1 MAKGNLV
8 NWVLGARNWRLGNKE
23 WGMELGDWGM
33 ETGASGLFQP
43 ARLLPYDYIPPGT
56 GLFDVTFQ
64 LET

>member
-8 NWVLGARNWRLGNKE
+8 NWVLGARDWRLGA
-23 WGMELGDWGM
+23 GGLGNGA
-33 ETGASGLFQP
+33 GASGLFQP

>member
-8 NWVLGARNWRLGNKE
+8 NWLLGARDWRLE
-23 WGMELGDWGM
+23 TGDWRL
-33 ETGASGLFQP
+33 ETRASGLFQP

-56 GLFDVTFQ
+56 GLFDVSLQ

>member
-8 NWVLGARNWRLGNKE
+8 NWVLEARDWRLGA
-23 WGMELGDWGM
+23 GGWGM
-33 ETGASGLFQP
+33 ETGASSLFQP